1 MKSEQSEGVW
11 RDKESGHCGGGDD
24 GGSISCIENLI
35 SHNLEKMLFR
45 GCNQNNLKKLLV
57 GKMKLK
63 KKKQLHF
70 HCKRK
75 NCYSSQPPVE
85 GNLYA

>member
-35 SHNLEKMLFR
+35 SHNLEKMLFS

-63 KKKQLHF
+63 KKKNNYISIARGKTATAHNHL
-70 HCKRK
+70 
-75 NCYSSQPPVE
+75 
-85 GNLYA
+85 

>member
-35 SHNLEKMLFR
+35 SHNLEKMLFS

-63 KKKQLHF
+63 KKNNYISIARGKTATAHNHL
-70 HCKRK
+70 
-75 NCYSSQPPVE
+75 
-85 GNLYA
+85 